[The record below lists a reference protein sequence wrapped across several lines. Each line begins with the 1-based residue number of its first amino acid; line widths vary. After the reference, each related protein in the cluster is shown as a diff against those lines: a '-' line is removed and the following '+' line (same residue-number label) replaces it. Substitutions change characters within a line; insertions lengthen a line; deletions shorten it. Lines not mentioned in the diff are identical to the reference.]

1 MELIGRSY
9 NEAQNTN
16 KRITLSFIVRKY
28 VKVTWDGLKYLKK
41 ELGGWRESGSLYVK
55 SYRCL
60 GSCTRELSTCQQVN
74 VRVR

>member
-28 VKVTWDGLKYLKK
+28 VKVTWDGLKYLKNSGD
-41 ELGGWRESGSLYVK
+41 GGKVEVSMSSLIAVWAPVP
-55 SYRCL
+55 
-60 GSCTRELSTCQQVN
+60 EN
-74 VRVR
+74 